1 MTGKERAKLRSLA
14 NSYETILL
22 VGKNG
27 VTDDVVK
34 QAKEAVEAREMIK
47 GKVHETCE
55 LTPREVCGILCEKLG
70 AEPIQVIGTKFV
82 IYRQNRDPE
91 KRVVFTDD

>member
-1 MTGKERAKLRSLA
+1 MTGKTRAKLRSIA
-14 NSYETILL
+14 NSYETILF

-27 VTDDVVK
+27 VGEEVVK
-34 QAKEAVEAREMIK
+34 QADEALNARELIK

-55 LTPREVCGILCEKLG
+55 LSPREVCGQLCERLN

-82 IYRQNRDPE
+82 IYRQNKDKE
-91 KRVVFTDD
+91 KRVIFLDE

>member
-1 MTGKERAKLRSLA
+1 MTGKDRAKLRAIA
-14 NSYETILL
+14 NTYETILL

-27 VTDDVVK
+27 ITPEVEK
-34 QAKEAVEAREMIK
+34 QADDALNKREMIK

-55 LTPREVCGILCEKLG
+55 LTAREVCTQLCETLK

-82 IYRQNRDPE
+82 LYRQNKDVK
-91 KRVVFTDD
+91 KRVIFIDE

>member
-1 MTGKERAKLRSLA
+1 MTGKERAKLRAIA
-14 NSYETILL
+14 NTYETILL

-27 VTDDVVK
+27 IGPELIK
-34 QAKEAVEAREMIK
+34 QADDALEKREMIK

-55 LTPREVCGILCEKLG
+55 LTTREVCTELCEAVK

-82 IYRQNRDPE
+82 IYRQNKDKK
-91 KRVVFTDD
+91 KRVIFIDE

>member
-1 MTGKERAKLRSLA
+1 MTGKDRAKLRALA
-14 NSYETILL
+14 NTYETILL

-27 VTDDVVK
+27 ITPAVEK
-34 QAKEAVEAREMIK
+34 QADDALNKREMIK

-55 LTPREVCGILCEKLG
+55 LTAREVCTQLCETLK

-82 IYRQNRDPE
+82 LYRQNKDAK
-91 KRVVFTDD
+91 KRVIFLDE

>member
-1 MTGKERAKLRSLA
+1 MTGKDRAKLRALA
-14 NSYETILL
+14 NTYDTILL

-27 VTDDVVK
+27 ITPDVEK
-34 QAKEAVEAREMIK
+34 QADDALNKREMIK

-55 LTPREVCGILCEKLG
+55 LTAREVCTQLCEALK

-82 IYRQNRDPE
+82 LYRRNKDVK
-91 KRVVFTDD
+91 KRVIFLDE

>member
-1 MTGKERAKLRSLA
+1 MTGQERAKLRAIA
-14 NSYETILL
+14 NSYETILY

-27 VTDDVVK
+27 IGDDLVK
-34 QAKEAVEAREMIK
+34 QADDALEAREMIK

-55 LTPREVCGILCEKLG
+55 LTAREVCNELCGRLN

-82 IYRQNRDPE
+82 MYRQNKDPK
-91 KRVVFTDD
+91 KRVVFTDE

>member
-1 MTGKERAKLRSLA
+1 MTGKERAKYRALA

-27 VTDDVVK
+27 VGDEVIK
-34 QAKEAVEAREMIK
+34 QADEALEAREMIK

-55 LTPREVCGILCEKLG
+55 LTPREVCTILCEKLN

-82 IYRQNRDPE
+82 IYRQNKDPK
-91 KRVVFTDD
+91 KRVVFIDE

>member
-1 MTGKERAKLRSLA
+1 MTGKERAKLRAIA
-14 NSYETILL
+14 NTYETILL

-27 VTDDVVK
+27 ITPEVEK
-34 QAKEAVEAREMIK
+34 QADDALNKREMIK

-55 LTPREVCGILCEKLG
+55 LTAREVCTQLCETLK

-82 IYRQNRDPE
+82 LYRQNKDVK
-91 KRVVFTDD
+91 KRVIFIDE

>member
-1 MTGKERAKLRSLA
+1 MTGKERAKLRAIA
-14 NSYETILL
+14 NTYETILL

-27 VTDDVVK
+27 IGPELIK
-34 QAKEAVEAREMIK
+34 QADDALNKREMIK

-55 LTPREVCGILCEKLG
+55 LTAREVCTELCGELK

-82 IYRQNRDPE
+82 IYRQNKDKK
-91 KRVVFTDD
+91 KRVIFLDE

>member
-1 MTGKERAKLRSLA
+1 MTGKQRAKLRGIA
-14 NSYETILL
+14 NGYETILL

-27 VTDDVVK
+27 VTDEVVK
-34 QAKEAVEAREMIK
+34 QADEALSARELIK

-55 LTPREVCGILCEKLG
+55 LTPREVCGELCEKLN

-82 IYRQNRDPE
+82 IYRQNRDPD
-91 KRVVFTDD
+91 KRVVFTDE

>member
-1 MTGKERAKLRSLA
+1 MTGKERAKLRAIA
-14 NSYETILL
+14 NTYETILL

-27 VTDDVVK
+27 IGPELIK
-34 QAKEAVEAREMIK
+34 QADDALEKREMIK

-55 LTPREVCGILCEKLG
+55 LTAREVCTELCAQLK

-82 IYRQNRDPE
+82 IYRQNKDKK
-91 KRVVFTDD
+91 KRVIFIDE

>member
-1 MTGKERAKLRSLA
+1 MTGKDRAKLRAIA
-14 NSYETILL
+14 NTYETILL

-27 VTDDVVK
+27 ITPEVEK
-34 QAKEAVEAREMIK
+34 QADDALNKREMIK

-55 LTPREVCGILCEKLG
+55 LTAREVCTQLCETLK

-82 IYRQNRDPE
+82 LYRRNKDVK
-91 KRVVFTDD
+91 KRVIFIDE